1 MATSAGAPDLTDPTV
16 RRRIKRRAV
25 VASTVGTT
33 IEWYDFFLYNTAAA
47 LVFGPLFFNNTS
59 SGGVLLAFSTQ
70 FVGFAARPL
79 GAAIFGHYGDR
90 IGRKYSLIA
99 TLLIM
104 GGATVLIGVLPTF
117 ATIGIWAP
125 ILLTLLRVLQGIG
138 VGGEW
143 GGSVL
148 MSMEWGTRK
157 QRGLM
162 ASWPQAGVPIGL
174 ALGTAVVYFFSG
186 PGFLA
191 GGWRWPFIASIVL
204 IAIGLFVRLTV
215 LESPAFAALR
225 TRGAVAKLPLV
236 DTFKYQWRDVL
247 KAMFVRTAE
256 QAPFYLFTSF
266 VLVYGTKALKLAQTD
281 LLLYL
286 IVAALIG
293 IVSVPFFGWLSDRL
307 GRRVVYGAGVVLTGL
322 YAFPYFLL
330 LDTRTGGL
338 VILGMILGLVFHDMM
353 YGPQAALIS
362 ESFGTGVRYTGAGLG
377 YQLASVIA
385 GGPAP
390 LIATA
395 ILAATGS
402 FFWIAIYIIAC
413 AVVSLIAL
421 AFMHPRP
428 PDEDDEHSEEH
439 APVPVIAGESARGVG
454 EGPVAQA

>member
-1 MATSAGAPDLTDPTV
+1 MATSAGAPDLSDPTI

-59 SGGVLLAFSTQ
+59 SGGVLAAFATQ
-70 FVGFAARPL
+70 FVGFAARPI

-104 GGATVLIGVLPTF
+104 GGATVLIGVLPTYDS
-117 ATIGIWAP
+117 IGVWAP
-125 ILLTLLRVLQGIG
+125 VLLTVLRVLQGIG

-148 MSMEWGTRK
+148 MSMEWGHRR

-162 ASWPQAGVPIGL
+162 ASWPQVGVPIGL
-174 ALGTAVVYFFSG
+174 AVGTAVVYIFAG
-186 PGFLA
+186 PTFLA

-204 IAIGLFVRLTV
+204 VAVGLFVRLTV

-225 TRGAVAKLPLV
+225 NRGAVVKMPLAE
-236 DTFKYQWRDVL
+236 TLRHQWRDVL

-266 VLVYGTKALKLAQTD
+266 VLVYGTKQLDIPRQQ
-281 LLLYL
+281 LLLFL
-286 IVAALIG
+286 IFAALIG
-293 IVSVPFFGWLSDRL
+293 IVSVPFFGWLSDVL
-307 GRRVVYGAGVVLTGL
+307 GRRLVYGAGVVLTGL
-322 YAFPYFLL
+322 YAFPYFAL
-330 LDTRTGGL
+330 LDTRVGGL
-338 VILGMILGLVFHDMM
+338 VILGMILGLVFHDIM

-377 YQLASVIA
+377 YQLASITA

-395 ILAATGS
+395 ILAATGAT
-402 FFWIAIYIIAC
+402 FWISIYIIAC
-413 AVVSLIAL
+413 AVASLIAL
-421 AFMHPRP
+421 SLMHPRP
-428 PDEDDEHSEEH
+428 PDADDQHSEEH
-439 APVPVIAGESARGVG
+439 APVPVAAGESGRIGD
-454 EGPVAQA
+454 GPTAQA

>member
-1 MATSAGAPDLTDPTV
+1 MADAAAAQLTDPV
-16 RRRIKRRAV
+16 ARRRLKRRAV

-47 LVFGPLFFNNTS
+47 LVFGPLFFNNNE

-90 IGRKYSLIA
+90 IGRKYSLVA

-104 GGATVLIGVLPTF
+104 GGATVLIGLLPTY

-162 ASWPQAGVPIGL
+162 AAWPQAGVPIGL
-174 ALGTAVVYFFSG
+174 SLGTFVVWAFAG
-186 PGFLA
+186 PDFLN

-204 IAIGLFVRLTV
+204 IGIGLVVRLTV
-215 LESPAFAALR
+215 LESPAFAAVR
-225 TRGAVAKLPLV
+225 SGGAVAKLPLV
-236 DTFKYQWRDVL
+236 EVFKYQWRDVL
-247 KAMFVRTAE
+247 KALFVRTAE

-266 VLVYGTKALKLAQTD
+266 VLVYGTQQLELERSD

-286 IVAALIG
+286 IVAGALG
-293 IVSVPFFGWLSDRL
+293 IVSVPFFGWLSDVL
-307 GRRVVYGAGVVLTGL
+307 GRRIVYGAGVVLTGL
-322 YAFPYFLL
+322 YAFPYFAL
-330 LDTRTGGL
+330 LDTRAGEL
-338 VILGMILGLVFHDMM
+338 VILGMVLGLVFHDMM

-377 YQLASVIA
+377 YQLA
-385 GGPAP
+385 
-390 LIATA
+390 
-395 ILAATGS
+395 
-402 FFWIAIYIIAC
+402 
-413 AVVSLIAL
+413 
-421 AFMHPRP
+421 
-428 PDEDDEHSEEH
+428 
-439 APVPVIAGESARGVG
+439 
-454 EGPVAQA
+454 

>member
-1 MATSAGAPDLTDPTV
+1 MADAAAAQLNDPV
-16 RRRIKRRAV
+16 ARRRIKRRAV

-47 LVFGPLFFNNTS
+47 LVFGPLFFNNSS

-90 IGRKYSLIA
+90 IGRKYSLVA

-104 GGATVLIGVLPTF
+104 GGATVLIGLLPTYD
-117 ATIGIWAP
+117 TIGVWAP
-125 ILLTLLRVLQGIG
+125 VLLTVLRVLQGIG

-148 MSMEWGTRK
+148 MAMEWGHRR

-162 ASWPQAGVPIGL
+162 AAWPQAGVPIGL
-174 ALGTAVVYFFSG
+174 ATGTFVVWAFAG
-186 PGFLA
+186 PDFLN

-204 IAIGLFVRLTV
+204 IAIGLVVRLTV
-215 LESPAFAALR
+215 LESPAFAAVR
-225 TRGAVAKLPLV
+225 SSGKVVKLPLV
-236 DTFKYQWRDVL
+236 ETLKYQWRDVL
-247 KAMFVRTAE
+247 KALFVRTAE

-266 VLVYGTKALKLAQTD
+266 VLVYGTQQLKLQRAD

-293 IVSVPFFGWLSDRL
+293 IVSVPFFGWLSDVL
-307 GRRVVYGAGVVLTGL
+307 GRRLVYGAGVVLTGL
-322 YAFPYFLL
+322 YAFPYFAL
-330 LDTRTGGL
+330 LDTRVGAL
-338 VILGMILGLVFHDMM
+338 VVLGMILGLVFHDMM

-377 YQLASVIA
+377 YQLASITA

-395 ILAATGS
+395 VLAATGGT
-402 FFWIAIYIIAC
+402 FWISIYIIGC

-421 AFMHPRP
+421 LLMHPKP
-428 PDEDDEHSEEH
+428 PDEYDEHSEDGST
-439 APVPVIAGESARGVG
+439 VPVVEGER
-454 EGPVAQA
+454 AQA